1 MSAPV
6 ATRIAVGIIGAG
18 PAGLMLGWLLARA
31 GIGCV
36 ILERQQRAHVEA
48 RIRAGVLE
56 PGTVELL
63 RKHELGARLEREG
76 LAHEGAEL
84 ACGARRL
91 RIDFHAL
98 TGKVVTVYG
107 QTEITRD
114 LGLAHDALGTR
125 ILYGAEDVQVSP
137 GDAGDEAT
145 LTCTQAGERLAFRC
159 AFVAGCD
166 GFHGPS
172 RQAVPSRREF
182 ERVYPR
188 GWLGLL
194 CDAPPVAPELVY
206 ASHERGFAL
215 ASMRSATRSRYYVEV
230 GADEDL
236 AAWPDARFWEEF
248 ARRLPPEVAAR
259 LVTAPALEKSIAPL
273 RSFVVEPMQHAR
285 LFLAGDAAHI
295 VPPTGAKGLNLALRD
310 VETLARALIARFARD
325 DEQPLRDYSTACL
338 ARAWR
343 AERFSWWFTSITHR
357 LQDDAFGRRLQEAE
371 FAHLAGSRAAQ
382 TVLAENYVGVSAEA

>member
-1 MSAPV
+1 
-6 ATRIAVGIIGAG
+6 
-18 PAGLMLGWLLARA
+18 MLGWLLARA
-31 GIGCV
+31 GIECV
-36 ILERQQRAHVEA
+36 IVERQQRAHVEA

-56 PGTVELL
+56 PGVVDLL
-63 RKHELGARLEREG
+63 RTHELGARLDREG
-76 LAHEGAEL
+76 LAHEGVEL
-84 ACGARRL
+84 ACGARQL
-91 RIDFHAL
+91 RIDFQAL

-114 LGLAHDALGTR
+114 LGQAHDALGTR
-125 ILYGAEDVQVSP
+125 ILYGAEDVRISP
-137 GDAGDEAT
+137 GDAGEDAMIQCV
-145 LTCTQAGERLAFRC
+145 LDGEQLAFRC
-159 AFVAGCD
+159 DFVAGCD

-172 RQAVPSRREF
+172 RQAVPGRREF

-194 CDAPPVAPELVY
+194 CDAPPVAPELIY

-215 ASMRSATRSRYYVEV
+215 ASMRSPTRSRYYVEV

-236 AAWPDARFWEEF
+236 AAWPDARFWEEL
-248 ARRLPPEVAAR
+248 ARRLPAEVAAR

-310 VETLARALIARFARD
+310 VETLARAFIARFARD
-325 DEQPLRDYSTACL
+325 DEQPLREYSSACL
-338 ARAWR
+338 TRVWR
-343 AERFSWWFTSITHR
+343 AERFSWWFTSVTHR

-371 FAHLAGSRAAQ
+371 FAHLAQSRAAQ
-382 TVLAENYVGVSAEA
+382 TVLAENYVGVSGES